1 MDDTVQ
7 KISDLL
13 HEAGEL
19 AFLPGRELVVETGI
33 LEHDAEALADF
44 HRMPRD
50 VEAVELERARRRT

>member
-19 AFLPGRELVVETGI
+19 AFLPGRELASRGMEAA
-33 LEHDAEALADF
+33 AEEIARL
-44 HRMPRD
+44 RR
-50 VEAVELERARRRT
+50 EAV